1 MFDGWVWNDM
11 PCESEGLAICQ
22 WKIEYSEDSDDEE
35 YGIVEAGNFFRA
47 DNDHMMSWQDASAY
61 CNSWGGE
68 LASILS
74 EEEAY

>member
-47 DNDHMMSWQDASAY
+47 DNDHMMSW
-61 CNSWGGE
+61 
-68 LASILS
+68 
-74 EEEAY
+74 